1 MFCTMMCSV
10 SQSCPTLCDPMDYN
24 MPGSSV
30 HGDSPG
36 KNRGVGC
43 HASSVGSILVSKEQD
58 GESSGKI
65 RFLVDKTEPKSCPGR
80 QVGWTSSILQDES
93 QSVPNAEIL

>member
-1 MFCTMMCSV
+1 
-10 SQSCPTLCDPMDYN
+10 
-24 MPGSSV
+24 MPF
-30 HGDSPG
+30 
-36 KNRGVGC
+36 
-43 HASSVGSILVSKEQD
+43 SVGSILVSKEQD

-65 RFLVDKTEPKSCPGR
+65 QFLVDKTEPKSCPGR